1 MPPAGLFFLQEVILL
16 KCWHKNNAAMSAASQ
31 PQPLSTAYYYD
42 PHLRCI
48 KCDPALAQVGDDG
61 TIALNGIIIE
71 VEDARG
77 NVIPSSSFHL
87 QPGEELM
94 GEVIEII
101 DLDEVESSGKAGM
114 DRVRQVRS
122 SAKTVASA
130 TATAGGGLT
139 PFFLESA
146 MRLMQ
151 EAEDDSYSDISQL
164 LLQKQ
169 RQLQSLHAQEYQCLL
184 HKQKK
189 DWLWFYQQHLGEKR
203 LLELEEIHQRE
214 SMELQSRQQ
223 KEQNEMLDFAIF
235 KCIPLMK
242 SHGKEY
248 QEQARVVQTS
258 TSTQTETIVSSS
270 SVSTPT
276 KAIIASSSVSTQTDP
291 IIGGLDITPPLASS
305 AAFLLDRIS
314 TDRQRADEIKAVM
327 RDRSISRDERQKKLA
342 EIKERFNSSE
352 KKTTVKKNNDGQGRE
367 EQVKDVSLM
376 KEVKEEPVTTMLSG
390 FGFQHHSGS
399 KSGQEGD
406 EAPKT
411 AQHRDDEAPK
421 TALPSRWNAMVSGA
435 GPSRKPDDVAED
447 DSDSS
452 VGADTRYFV
461 TDDGCRDDDQEQ
473 SKLSSGYQKASMR
486 WKSAAVKVGTTNLVV
501 RSIDGPDAS
510 RSAVEKDERP
520 KPSSGDLSHPFDKVD
535 TAVMD
540 IESNHDVPNDP
551 LDIATDRT
559 PMKKLI
565 KRLKNNDPS
574 LTVLKLDL
582 RKRIKDDDWQSLFES
597 LEGNSSLTHLSI
609 SRCEIN
615 DSLCVALVLALVE
628 NSALVDV
635 RLNCNEGLTDDTGK
649 GLLKILSINSNLRN
663 VGLARTSVSK
673 KVLRELNNILGK
685 RNRVGSGL
693 AVEASAAEDDE
704 LINSPSSKML
714 TTRASSKKS
723 LNSKGSKADTSHHV
737 SKSTSKSDRRGGGG
751 SSSNDNKKTENGSR
765 PSISKGTS
773 NSSNEYKKTK
783 HGRRPSISKGKSNNS
798 NEDKKAENGRRP
810 SMSKGKSN
818 GSYEDK
824 EIENGRRPSVISN
837 EGRNIESGRIS
848 RRGSDE
854 SGRRGSITGAA
865 AHRQSVLRASVTART
880 MAQLGED
887 ITNVGVDISK
897 LREQR
902 KFRGECDTC
911 GRKCYTKTLFKTT
924 PLTIQNM
931 VENGRCL
938 KCNP

>member
-1 MPPAGLFFLQEVILL
+1 
-16 KCWHKNNAAMSAASQ
+16 MSAASQ

-42 PHLRCI
+42 PHSRCI

-61 TIALNGIIIE
+61 TITLHGIIVE

-139 PFFLESA
+139 LFFLEA
-146 MRLMQ
+146 AIRLMQ

-169 RQLQSLHAQEYQCLL
+169 RQLQSLHAQEYQRLL

-189 DWLWFYQQHLGEKR
+189 DWLWFNQQHLGEKR
-203 LLELEEIHQRE
+203 LLELEAIHQRE
-214 SMELQSRQQ
+214 SMELQSCQQ
-223 KEQNEMLDFAIF
+223 KEQNEMSDFAIF

-258 TSTQTETIVSSS
+258 TSTQTETIVPSASA
-270 SVSTPT
+270 STPT

-305 AAFLLDRIS
+305 AAFLRDRIS

-342 EIKERFNSSE
+342 EIKERFTISSTVSTSIGSE
-352 KKTTVKKNNDGQGRE
+352 KKTSVKKKNDGQGRE

-376 KEVKEEPVTTMLSG
+376 KEVKTVTTLAPISG

-411 AQHRDDEAPK
+411 AQDRDDEAPK
-421 TALPSRWNAMVSGA
+421 TALTSRWNAMVSGAGA

-452 VGADTRYFV
+452 VGADTRNLV
-461 TDDGCRDDDQEQ
+461 TDDGCCDDDQEQ
-473 SKLSSGYQKASMR
+473 SKLSSGYQKANMR
-486 WKSAAVKVGTTNLVV
+486 WKRAAVKVGTTNLVV
-501 RSIDGPDAS
+501 R
-510 RSAVEKDERP
+510 
-520 KPSSGDLSHPFDKVD
+520 KVD
-535 TAVMD
+535 TSVMD
-540 IESNHDVPNDP
+540 IESNHDVSNDP

-582 RKRIKDDDWQSLFES
+582 RKRITDDDWQSLFES

-628 NSALVDV
+628 NTALVDV

-649 GLLKILSINSNLRN
+649 GLIKILSINSNLRN

-685 RNRVGSGL
+685 RNRVGNGL

-714 TTRASSKKS
+714 TARASSKKS
-723 LNSKGSKADTSHHV
+723 LNFKGSKADTSHHV
-737 SKSTSKSDRRGGGG
+737 SESTSKSDRRGGGG
-751 SSSNDNKKTENGSR
+751 SSSNDNKKTENENRPSISKGKSNSSNEDKKTEHGCR

-773 NSSNEYKKTK
+773 NSSNEDKKTK

-798 NEDKKAENGRRP
+798 NEDKKTENGRRP
-810 SMSKGKSN
+810 SMSKEKSN

-824 EIENGRRPSVISN
+824 VIENGRCSSVISN
-837 EGRNIESGRIS
+837 EGKNIESGRIS

-865 AHRQSVLRASVTART
+865 AHRQSVLRASITART

-924 PLTIQNM
+924 PLTIPNM